1 MDLCLITIG
10 GNKFSTYEIDLLY
23 LLMEDDDGDWTVG
36 DIAGSLPYIKDE
48 VWKCVQSLILSG
60 ILARTDMS
68 QTFDNINNITVTV
81 PDDARAWLDDN
92 SSDIDDAFILL
103 NPDMFDVT
111 EVAEAW
117 GREQT
122 D

>member
-10 GNKFSTYEIDLLY
+10 GNKFSTYEVDLLY

-36 DIAGSLPYIKDE
+36 DIAGSLPYIADE
-48 VWKCVQSLILSG
+48 VWAAVQSLILSG
-60 ILARTDMS
+60 ILARTDMT
-68 QTFDNINNITVTV
+68 QTFDNINNIAVTV
-81 PDDARAWLDDN
+81 PDDARAWLDEH

-111 EVAEAW
+111 EVAEA
-117 GREQT
+117 
-122 D
+122 